1 MLWQYLGRRPGEG
14 FWQTHLSRLSRVW
27 SLTSLWKESQTWASF
42 TWRRFRLTQ
51 SHTCWKEGE
60 YLCTQQAKQ
69 NNVYFVRGHLIESN
83 VAALMNI
90 IDILCISN
98 LEINIKILFIY
109 MLKLICQWLKF
120 SSLRHGNF
128 NIVYSFISCTVYLV
142 TWL

>member
-1 MLWQYLGRRPGEG
+1 M
-14 FWQTHLSRLSRVW
+14 
-27 SLTSLWKESQTWASF
+27 
-42 TWRRFRLTQ
+42 
-51 SHTCWKEGE
+51 
-60 YLCTQQAKQ
+60 CTQQAKQ

-120 SSLRHGNF
+120 SHF
-128 NIVYSFISCTVYLV
+128 NMETSILSILSFHVPF
-142 TWL
+142 TW